1 MVGGK
6 MMDKVLIN
14 IEEEEWLHKFFN
26 TDVIS
31 IDDLFNCIEKL
42 DSEIYELKE
51 RIEELTDPE
60 YGKPDAYD
68 EWRDSQ

>member
-1 MVGGK
+1 
-6 MMDKVLIN
+6 MDKVLIN

-60 YGKPDAYD
+60 FGKPDAYD
-68 EWRDSQ
+68 EWRDRQ

>member
-1 MVGGK
+1 
-6 MMDKVLIN
+6 MDKVLIN
-14 IEEEEWLHKFFN
+14 IEEEEWLKKFFN
-26 TDVIS
+26 TDYVS

-60 YGKPDAYD
+60 FDKPDPYD
-68 EWRDSQ
+68 RWRDLQYDRE

>member
-1 MVGGK
+1 
-6 MMDKVLIN
+6 MDKVLIN

-26 TDVIS
+26 TDYVS
-31 IDDLFNCIEKL
+31 VDDLFNCIEKL

-60 YGKPDAYD
+60 FDKPDAYD
-68 EWRDSQ
+68 IWRDRQ